1 MQFAAF
7 REVYSKVIL
16 SLWIVVA
23 AMLAMQF
30 ALNVL
35 KFKSIAAQGIASQM
49 QVVGSTVESSVLRWE
64 QVGLS
69 MQEMDRL
76 HDLIVHE
83 AARSDVIDNILIVGP
98 VGDLVQATD
107 VEAIPE
113 ADRQAVMRRVLSGAE
128 PETFIDQNDW
138 VYSGRLLTGSNGAVM
153 GAVIMAAPA
162 RLYVPAVQSLTQN
175 LSNTYIAI
183 FLLVSVFML
192 PVIFHQFRGISSLYR
207 VISEIRAKASVN
219 PAQTHQDVR
228 ALVMQLGEG
237 DSLVAQARQEV
248 DLLSGTYLKE
258 PRA

>member
-1 MQFAAF
+1 MQLAAF

-35 KFKSIAAQGIASQM
+35 KFKSIAAQGVASQM
-49 QVVGSTVESSVLRWE
+49 QVVGSTVESSILRWE

-76 HDLIVHE
+76 HDLISHE
-83 AARSDVIDNILIVGP
+83 VARSDLIDNIVIVGP
-98 VGDLVQATD
+98 LGSIVQATD
-107 VEAIPE
+107 AQAIPE

-128 PETFIDQNDW
+128 AETFIDQNDW

-162 RLYVPAVQSLTQN
+162 RLYVPAVASLTQN
-175 LSNTYIAI
+175 LSEIYIAI
-183 FLLVSVFML
+183 FVLVSLLML
-192 PVIFHQFRGISSLYR
+192 PMIFYQFRGISSLYR
-207 VISEIRAKASVN
+207 VISDLREKREVD
-219 PAQTHQDVR
+219 PADSHQDVR
-228 ALVMQLGEG
+228 ALVVQLGVG
-237 DSLVAQARQEV
+237 DSVVAQARQEV
-248 DLLSGTYLKE
+248 ELLSASRREET
-258 PRA
+258 RA